1 MNALV
6 TGAGGWLGRCLVGK
20 LIAKGHTVICIDLWP
35 AQHPTPVLRSRKKN
49 IRIVKGDI
57 RRPERF
63 IKEMRGCDAV
73 FNCAGS
79 QHPRWTSELYE
90 INSLAPERVL
100 RCCQKAGVPRLIHV
114 SSSTVYGSNHGG
126 SSFTEESP
134 LRPLTHYARSKAK
147 GDNLLLA
154 PEKSPSTD
162 VVIIRPAVFYST
174 QPSPNMVSLVNMVR
188 ARKAVLFGK
197 RGFLRTYVDIRKVVD
212 VLLLAQRKGE
222 RNGIYLVGDEQPL
235 DTLSL
240 YEALAEPM
248 GVSIRPIRMPVVVSR
263 LCEKSALLGGYLNV
277 HLKYPNIVGEFGRD
291 HVFSSEKAKRQLSYR
306 PKGSSEEGLR
316 TMAGAVAEARAGASG

>member
-90 INSLAPERVL
+90 INSLAQRYRMAPAEL
-100 RCCQKAGVPRLIHV
+100 KKEL
-114 SSSTVYGSNHGG
+114 
-126 SSFTEESP
+126 EE
-134 LRPLTHYARSKAK
+134 KK
-147 GDNLLLA
+147 
-154 PEKSPSTD
+154 E
-162 VVIIRPAVFYST
+162 
-174 QPSPNMVSLVNMVR
+174 
-188 ARKAVLFGK
+188 
-197 RGFLRTYVDIRKVVD
+197 
-212 VLLLAQRKGE
+212 
-222 RNGIYLVGDEQPL
+222 L
-235 DTLSL
+235 DTLRH
-240 YEALAEPM
+240 E
-248 GVSIRPIRMPVVVSR
+248 IRMGKILDFILANAGPEEKGIMSR
-263 LCEKSALLGGYLNV
+263 LFNA
-277 HLKYPNIVGEFGRD
+277 
-291 HVFSSEKAKRQLSYR
+291 
-306 PKGSSEEGLR
+306 
-316 TMAGAVAEARAGASG
+316 